1 MYLASKAEL
10 NLTYDKIKFVDKIKD
25 KVSTVLRNRESFQS
39 ITISGRDQ
47 KNLGMF
53 FNNNLFTRKILF
65 KSEIDENGM
74 FSTKKIFEKLI
85 LEITNEVKKW
95 KE

>member
-53 FNNNLFTRKILF
+53 FNNNLFTRKISF

-85 LEITNEVKKW
+85 LEITNEVKK
-95 KE
+95 

>member
-85 LEITNEVKKW
+85 LEITNEVKK
-95 KE
+95 